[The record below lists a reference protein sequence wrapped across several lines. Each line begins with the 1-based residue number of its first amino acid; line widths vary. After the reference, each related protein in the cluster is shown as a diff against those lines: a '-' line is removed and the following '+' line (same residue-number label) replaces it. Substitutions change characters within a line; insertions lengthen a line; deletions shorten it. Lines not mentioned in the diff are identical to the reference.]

1 MKIEKINDHQI
12 RCVLSKSE
20 LEKRELKLSEIA
32 YGSAKVKK
40 LFRDMMQLAYIQCG
54 FEAENIPLAIE
65 VIPYRDH
72 ANIIVTKVENPEE
85 LNTRYSRFSPDVD
98 AQGGMMSEFDKFL
111 RSLASGIID
120 PPREEEDLPFGEDD
134 FDDYIEEMPENNP
147 LPFNIRVSVHLGESV
162 DRFFYFD
169 CPEDLF
175 SLIRML
181 NKDLSVTSTLYR
193 NPDEPDSSYY
203 LLKVCKGSLSDD
215 AFRDICSVVAQYGS
229 LAPTIETFP
238 NYVNEHYEAVIENT
252 ALEDLARL
260 ITG

>member
-12 RCVLSKSE
+12 RCILTKSE
-20 LEKRELKLSEIA
+20 LEKRDLKLSEIA

-65 VIPYRDH
+65 VIPFRDH

-98 AQGGMMSEFDKFL
+98 TAGGMLSEFDKFL
-111 RSLASGIID
+111 RSITSGLSDFASD
-120 PPREEEDLPFGEDD
+120 DSLNLPFGDDDADED
-134 FDDYIEEMPENNP
+134 FLEEMPDNGN
-147 LPFNIRVSVHLGESV
+147 LPFGPRPLVRLGECA

-175 SLIRML
+175 ALTQIIQ
-181 NKDLSVTSTLYR
+181 KDLPVRTSLYR
-193 NPDEPDSSYY
+193 NPGEEGSFY
-203 LLKVCKGSLSDD
+203 LLKVIKDSLDED
-215 AFRDICSVVAQYGS
+215 MFKEICTIVSQYGS

-238 NYVNEHYEAVIENT
+238 NYINEHYELMIEDN
-252 ALEDLARL
+252 ALDELKKL
-260 ITG
+260 V